1 MEIGQCEPKKIAEFS
16 CLSEWASELM
26 DNTVDFM
33 KMAVF
38 YGLIWIIRQSSG
50 KSVAIKLVNINVTTG
65 QNELK
70 KTATKNGSN
79 NRCNKMPTHT
89 HTLTHRI
96 FFGMQF
102 GAIFEMSVHRAN
114 REGYWMLKPGSAKM
128 LTDLASTDVDVC
140 VFSNSNPKHCILRFS
155 FT

>member
-16 CLSEWASELM
+16 CLSEWVSELM

-89 HTLTHRI
+89 HPHTSDFSECSLVRYLKWACTVQTV
-96 FFGMQF
+96 M
-102 GAIFEMSVHRAN
+102 
-114 REGYWMLKPGSAKM
+114 GYWMLKPGSAKM

-140 VFSNSNPKHCILRFS
+140 VFSNSNPKHCSLRFS